1 MVVSY
6 FHKTCK
12 ELKAPNGCFFVF
24 STCFSFSRNTI
35 NFYFLSVQSFDA
47 FLNDCRSLVSIDISG
62 LDTSTCTQFSQ
73 MFEACI
79 ALIEIIGIENLDVSN
94 ASKYSF
100 SEMFH
105 CCKSLK
111 KLDLS
116 LWDTSKA
123 DNFARMFGNCEK
135 LETLTSSHV

>member
-1 MVVSY
+1 
-6 FHKTCK
+6 
-12 ELKAPNGCFFVF
+12 
-24 STCFSFSRNTI
+24 
-35 NFYFLSVQSFDA
+35 
-47 FLNDCRSLVSIDISG
+47 
-62 LDTSTCTQFSQ
+62 

-79 ALIEIIGIENLDVSN
+79 ALVEIIGIENLDVSN

-116 LWDTSKA
+116 LWDTSRA

-135 LETLTSSHV
+135 LETVNISGFKIDNLEYVTEMFYNDISLVEIIGIDELDFSDISDFDTMYNGTNIFFEA